1 MISFFRMI
9 KFAAQHFFRNFG
21 LSVVSIIILLLA
33 LISVNMFFGF
43 NYVADRAI
51 QTVQD
56 KIDLSLY
63 FYQGIEESEIA
74 HVQEYLNALST
85 VKSTELVSAEQV
97 LANFQEKHKDNPD
110 MMRSLTEV
118 GGNPFG
124 AMLILKVNS
133 IEDYNSVIASLN
145 SDVFNKLIEK
155 RSYENHET
163 AIRQLESFSRNVKIG
178 LLAFTLLFIFI
189 SMLIVYNTVK
199 VMIYN
204 HREEIQIMK
213 LVGASNKFIRWPF
226 MIEGM
231 FSVLIAVAL
240 TIFIVYPFLLK
251 FIQMYF
257 SGLNVDVLSYFQ
269 TNFYLIFGG
278 QLLGALLLNTFS
290 SSIAVGRYLNR

>member
-1 MISFFRMI
+1 
-9 KFAAQHFFRNFG
+9 
-21 LSVVSIIILLLA
+21 
-33 LISVNMFFGF
+33 
-43 NYVADRAI
+43 
-51 QTVQD
+51 
-56 KIDLSLY
+56 
-63 FYQGIEESEIA
+63 EIT
-74 HVQEYLNALST
+74 HVQEYLNSLNT
-85 VKSTELVSAEQV
+85 VKSTELVSADQV

-133 IEDYNSVIASLN
+133 IDDYNSVMASLN

-163 AIRQLESFSRNVKIG
+163 AIRKLESFSGNIKIG

-213 LVGASNKFIRWPF
+213 LVGASNKFVRWPF
-226 MIEGM
+226 IIEGM
-231 FSVLIAVAL
+231 FAVMLAMVL
-240 TIFIVYPFLLK
+240 TILIVYPFLLK

-257 SGLNVDVLSYFQ
+257 ADLNVDVLGYFQ
-269 TNFYLIFGG
+269 ANFYLIFGG
-278 QLLGALLLNTFS
+278 QFLGALLLNMFS
-290 SSIAVGRYLNR
+290 SSVAVGRYLDR

>member
-1 MISFFRMI
+1 MI

-33 LISVNMFFGF
+33 LVSVNIFLGF

-74 HVQEYLNALST
+74 HVQEYLNSLST
-85 VKSTELVSAEQV
+85 VKSTELLSADQV
-97 LANFQEKHKDNPD
+97 LENFKTKHQANPD
-110 MMRSLTEV
+110 MLRSLTEV
-118 GGNPFG
+118 GDNPFG

-133 IEDYNSVIASLN
+133 MDDYNTIINSLD

-155 RSYENHET
+155 RSYDNHET
-163 AIRQLESFSRNVKIG
+163 AIRKLESIASNVEIA

-189 SMLIVYNTVK
+189 SMLIIYNTVK

-213 LVGASNKFIRWPF
+213 LVGASNRFIRWPF
-226 MIEGM
+226 VIEGM
-231 FSVLIAVAL
+231 FAVLFSVAL
-240 TIFIVYPFLLK
+240 TILIVYPFLLK
-251 FIQMYF
+251 FLQMYF
-257 SGLNVDVLSYFQ
+257 ADLNVDVLSYFQ
-269 TNFYLIFGG
+269 ANFYFIFGG
-278 QLLGALLLNTFS
+278 QLLGALLLNMFS

>member
-1 MISFFRMI
+1 MI
-9 KFAAQHFFRNFG
+9 KFAVQHFFRNFG

-33 LISVNMFFGF
+33 LISVNVFLGF
-43 NYVADRAI
+43 NYVADQAI
-51 QTVQD
+51 KTVQD

-63 FYQGIEESEIA
+63 FYKDIDAGEIV
-74 HVQEYLNALST
+74 HIQEYLNSLST
-85 VKSTELVSAEQV
+85 VKSTELISADQV
-97 LANFQEKHKDNPD
+97 LENFKVKHKDNPD
-110 MMRSLTEV
+110 MLRSLTEV
-118 GGNPFG
+118 GENPFG

-133 IEDYNSVIASLN
+133 MDDYNDVINSLN
-145 SDVFNKLIEK
+145 SDVFSKLIER

-163 AIRQLESFSRNVKIG
+163 AIKKLESIARNVKIG

-213 LVGASNKFIRWPF
+213 LVGASNRFVRWPF
-226 MIEGM
+226 VIEGM
-231 FSVLIAVAL
+231 FSVLLAMAL
-240 TIFIVYPFLLK
+240 TILIVYPFLLK

-257 SGLNVDVLSYFQ
+257 ADLNVDVLSYFQ
-269 TNFYLIFGG
+269 TNFYLIFGS
-278 QLLGALLLNTFS
+278 QLLVALFLNMFS

>member
-1 MISFFRMI
+1 MI

-33 LISVNMFFGF
+33 LVSVNIFLGF

-74 HVQEYLNALST
+74 HVQEYLNSLST
-85 VKSTELVSAEQV
+85 VKSTELLSADQV
-97 LANFQEKHKDNPD
+97 LENFKTKHQANPD
-110 MMRSLTEV
+110 MLRSLTEV
-118 GGNPFG
+118 GDNPFG

-133 IEDYNSVIASLN
+133 MDDYNTIINSLD

-155 RSYENHET
+155 RSYDNHET
-163 AIRQLESFSRNVKIG
+163 AIRKLESIASNVKIA

-213 LVGASNKFIRWPF
+213 LVGASNRFIRWPF
-226 MIEGM
+226 VIEGM
-231 FSVLIAVAL
+231 FAVLFSVAL
-240 TIFIVYPFLLK
+240 TILIVYPFLLK
-251 FIQMYF
+251 FLQMYF
-257 SGLNVDVLSYFQ
+257 ADLNVDVLSYFQ
-269 TNFYLIFGG
+269 ANFYFIFGG
-278 QLLGALLLNTFS
+278 QLLGALLLNMFS

>member
-9 KFAAQHFFRNFG
+9 KFAVQHFFRNFG

-33 LISVNMFFGF
+33 LISVNVFLGF
-43 NYVADRAI
+43 NYVADQAI
-51 QTVQD
+51 KTVQD

-63 FYQGIEESEIA
+63 FYKDIDAGEIV
-74 HVQEYLNALST
+74 HIQEYLNSLST
-85 VKSTELVSAEQV
+85 VKSTELISADQV
-97 LANFQEKHKDNPD
+97 LENFKVKHKDNPD
-110 MMRSLTEV
+110 MLRSLTEV
-118 GGNPFG
+118 GENPFG

-133 IEDYNSVIASLN
+133 MDDYNDVINSLN
-145 SDVFNKLIEK
+145 SDVFSKLIER

-163 AIRQLESFSRNVKIG
+163 AIKKLESIARNVKIG

-213 LVGASNKFIRWPF
+213 LVGASNRFVRWPF
-226 MIEGM
+226 VIEGM
-231 FSVLIAVAL
+231 FSVLLAMAL
-240 TIFIVYPFLLK
+240 TILIVYPFLLK

-257 SGLNVDVLSYFQ
+257 ADLNVDVLSYFQ
-269 TNFYLIFGG
+269 TNFYLIFGS
-278 QLLGALLLNTFS
+278 QLLVALFLNMFS